1 MPDIVRQD
9 DTIAAIATPFGTG
22 GIGIVRASGPMTIP
36 LFKSVF
42 RPARPVRTIRS
53 HHLYYGWVVD
63 PGDNNLV
70 DEVLAVV
77 MMAPHSYTTEDVLEI
92 QCHSG
97 PAVVR
102 RILEILLED
111 GARLAEPGEFTKR
124 AFLGGRIDLA
134 QAEAVL
140 DLTLA
145 PASTAGRLAVNQLQG
160 HFSQRLGEIRAT
172 LLEAL
177 AAIEVAIDYPE
188 EDLEILQETQLSELL
203 SRRVI
208 DPLQS
213 LADAFTRGSIYKTEQ
228 EVLIVGIPNVGKSS
242 LLNAIVCE
250 DRAIVTSIPGTTRDT
265 IEATAELGGI
275 AVRLVD
281 TAGIRPDPD
290 PIERLGMRKIR
301 EKLDTARL
309 ILWMLD
315 VTRPLTADDMEVGRN
330 LIPLAGKDRV
340 VLVFNK
346 IDLDQAWKN
355 AADDL
360 FNEIVQAFPSLE
372 SAVRAAV
379 SASRGDGLDSL
390 AAKITGRLLDDD
402 TGEPLSVVP
411 NLRQKEVLQK
421 AIVSTDRACA
431 ALSAGMPPDLVAI
444 DLRDALNVL
453 GEITG
458 HNITDEILDHIFS
471 NFCLGK

>member
-1 MPDIVRQD
+1 M
-9 DTIAAIATPFGTG
+9 
-22 GIGIVRASGPMTIP
+22 
-36 LFKSVF
+36 
-42 RPARPVRTIRS
+42 
-53 HHLYYGWVVD
+53 
-63 PGDNNLV
+63 
-70 DEVLAVV
+70 
-77 MMAPHSYTTEDVLEI
+77 
-92 QCHSG
+92 
-97 PAVVR
+97 
-102 RILEILLED
+102 
-111 GARLAEPGEFTKR
+111 
-124 AFLGGRIDLA
+124 
-134 QAEAVL
+134 
-140 DLTLA
+140 
-145 PASTAGRLAVNQLQG
+145 
-160 HFSQRLGEIRAT
+160 
-172 LLEAL
+172 
-177 AAIEVAIDYPE
+177 
-188 EDLEILQETQLSELL
+188 SELL